1 MAKKNKTYSF
11 TPGFEKIPVG
21 QTKEFIAKFTEATGT
36 NTIQSFYKRKQ
47 GWRNI
52 PLPDYE
58 AINELFA
65 EYGIVNVDDIW
76 QVTEDDD

>member
-11 TPGFEKIPVG
+11 KKGFDKIPVG
-21 QTKEFIAKFTEATGT
+21 QTRVFILKFIEAIGAQTVQT
-36 NTIQSFYKRKQ
+36 FYRKKI
-47 GWRNI
+47 GWQNI

-65 EYGIVNVDDIW
+65 EYGIADVDDIW
-76 QVTEDDD
+76 EVTEDND